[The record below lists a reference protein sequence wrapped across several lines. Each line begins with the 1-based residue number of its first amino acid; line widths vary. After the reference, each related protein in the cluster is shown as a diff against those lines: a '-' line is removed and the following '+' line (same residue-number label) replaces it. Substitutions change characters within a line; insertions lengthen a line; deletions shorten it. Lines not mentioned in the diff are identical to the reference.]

1 MKLTGEQLSTL
12 ANHICDETLATV
24 QTILADKRKA
34 AAVPGFV
41 MPPTPLSPEI
51 VAAAVAQGVCSA
63 LLALKLI
70 ELDQ

>member
-1 MKLTGEQLSTL
+1 VKLTGEQLSTL

-41 MPPTPLSPEI
+41 MPPTPLDPAT
-51 VAAAVAQGVCSA
+51 VAVAVTQGVLSA

-70 ELDQ
+70 EVEG